1 LFIKLFDFYSDEPRI
16 VFFFNAET
24 VLHDYW
30 GNDEY
35 WKARRS
41 MRFNNYLVQEANK
54 YRLDHFGS
62 SNDLDEVQRPD
73 SWLSEKVCFMIIT
86 FKKSTANVVEFC
98 QPYRHAVGGDYL
110 CAHLRRAD
118 FLYGRESTTPS
129 LTSAAS
135 QIKYKLT
142 ELGLKNVFI
151 SSDCSGPGK
160 F

>member
-54 YRLDHFGS
+54 YRLDHFS
-62 SNDLDEVQRPD
+62 SANNLDEVQRPD
-73 SWLSEKVCFMIIT
+73 SWLSEKVCFIIV
-86 FKKSTANVVEFC
+86 S
-98 QPYRHAVGGDYL
+98 
-110 CAHLRRAD
+110 
-118 FLYGRESTTPS
+118 
-129 LTSAAS
+129 
-135 QIKYKLT
+135 
-142 ELGLKNVFI
+142 LKNQLLMLLNFVSHIDTQLVVIIYVLTYEELIFFMAEKAQHHHLLQRLVKL
-151 SSDCSGPGK
+151 STN
-160 F
+160 